1 MHQKTVLLLYNI
13 RFNQNT
19 KLKKSLVILGND
31 WTADDSHHNIFNAMR
46 L

>member
-19 KLKKSLVILGND
+19 KLKEALLILNND
-31 WTADDSHHNIFNAMR
+31 
-46 L
+46 